1 MENFEDIIKQKV
13 EQYEPKFNEAH
24 WNALDQK
31 LTSIKVAKIRKN
43 ILLSVAAILCITIG
57 VFSIYEASF
66 LRRQE
71 SSPQNNSNKTGFLP
85 TQEQSQSKNNTTPNL
100 PKEQINNSLE
110 KKTSITVLISE
121 ENKLEKTSI
130 VIDETNLVS
139 STGQKTETKTSNTL
153 KESIESTVID
163 NQLTA
168 GFIVYNNKVC
178 LGEEVGFEA
187 TDKQE
192 LLAYTW
198 DFGDGN
204 SSTKSNPKYTYKQ
217 QGTYSVK
224 LTVVNKR
231 TNQEKSSIQKSV
243 VIVNP
248 LPSVDFTYL
257 EQSIQFDDNVLKYPY
272 TNFTCK
278 GEPTDSYEWLMGNS
292 KLLKEKQPKVLFD
305 KKGNYQVTLK
315 AKSALGCSNSTTKT
329 VSILN
334 SFELFAPNAFTPNF
348 DDKNDDFM
356 PEALT
361 TWDIKFEMVIKNKS
375 GHVIYSTTDKNL
387 PWKGSLNNQGSILD
401 EGLYFWQ
408 VVTYDLDGLP
418 YQHIGKINL
427 IK

>member
-13 EQYEPKFNEAH
+13 EQFEPKFNEAH

-31 LTSIKVAKIRKN
+31 LTSIKIAKIRRN
-43 ILLSVAAILCITIG
+43 ILLSIAAILVVAIG
-57 VFSIYEASF
+57 GFSIYQNTNLKPETSN
-66 LRRQE
+66 LKPETSNTSVEENTSTPISQLIE
-71 SSPQNNSNKTGFLP
+71 EQMNNSP
-85 TQEQSQSKNNTTPNL
+85 
-100 PKEQINNSLE
+100 E
-110 KKTSITVLISE
+110 KKTTLPVLMSD

-130 VIDETNLVS
+130 AIDETS
-139 STGQKTETKTSNTL
+139 IQKTDTKTPNTL
-153 KESIESTVID
+153 KESTESVVID

-168 GFIVYNNKVC
+168 GFIVYNNKIC
-178 LGEEVGFEA
+178 LGEEVSFEA

-204 SSTKSNPKYTYKQ
+204 ASTKSNPKYIYKQ

-231 TNQEKSSIQKSV
+231 TNQEKSSIQKNV
-243 VIVNP
+243 VIINP
-248 LPSVDFTYL
+248 LPTVDFTYL
-257 EQSIQFDDNVLKYPY
+257 EQSTQFDDNALKYPY

-278 GEPTDSYEWLMGNS
+278 GESTDSYEWNVGNS
-292 KLLKEKQPKVLFD
+292 KPLKEKQPKVLFD
-305 KKGNYQVTLK
+305 KKGDYQVALK
-315 AKSALGCSNSTTKT
+315 AKSALGCFNSTTKT
-329 VSILN
+329 VSIQN

-356 PEALT
+356 PEALS

-375 GHVIYSTTDKNL
+375 GQVIFTTTDKNNA
-387 PWKGSLNNQGSILD
+387 WKGSLNNQGSILD

-408 VVTYDLDGLP
+408 VVTYDVDNKP
-418 YQHIGKINL
+418 YQHAGKINL

>member
-13 EQYEPKFNEAH
+13 EQFEPKFNEAH

-31 LTSIKVAKIRKN
+31 LTSIKIAKIRKN
-43 ILLSVAAILCITIG
+43 ILLSVAAILVAAIG
-57 VFSIYEASF
+57 GFSIYQNTK
-66 LRRQE
+66 QE
-71 SSPQNNSNKTGFLP
+71 TQSTNLKPETSNTIVEENTSTPISQLIEKQMNNSP
-85 TQEQSQSKNNTTPNL
+85 
-100 PKEQINNSLE
+100 E
-110 KKTSITVLISE
+110 KKTILPVLISE

-130 VIDETNLVS
+130 VIDETNPVS
-139 STGQKTETKTSNTL
+139 SMGQKTETKTSNTL

-278 GEPTDSYEWLMGNS
+278 GEPTDSYEWLVGNS

-305 KKGNYQVTLK
+305 KKGDYKVALK
-315 AKSALGCSNSTTKT
+315 AKSALGCFNSTTKT
-329 VSILN
+329 VSIQN

-375 GHVIYSTTDKNL
+375 GQVIYTTTDKNM
-387 PWKGSLNNQGSILD
+387 PWKGSLNNQGNILD

-408 VVTYDLDGLP
+408 VITYDVEGKP
-418 YQHIGKINL
+418 YQHAGKINL

>member
-13 EQYEPKFNEAH
+13 EQFEPKFNEAH
-24 WNALDQK
+24 WNELDQK
-31 LTSIKVAKIRKN
+31 LTSIKIAKIRKN
-43 ILLSVAAILCITIG
+43 ILLSVAAILVAAIG
-57 VFSIYEASF
+57 GFSIYQNTK
-66 LRRQE
+66 QE
-71 SSPQNNSNKTGFLP
+71 TQSTNLKHETSNTVVEENTSTSISQLIEKQMNNSP
-85 TQEQSQSKNNTTPNL
+85 
-100 PKEQINNSLE
+100 E
-110 KKTSITVLISE
+110 KKTILPVLISE

-130 VIDETNLVS
+130 VIDETS
-139 STGQKTETKTSNTL
+139 IQKTETKTSNTL

-278 GEPTDSYEWLMGNS
+278 GEPTDSYEWLVGNS
-292 KLLKEKQPKVLFD
+292 KLLKEKQSKVLFD
-305 KKGNYQVTLK
+305 KKGDYQVALK

-329 VSILN
+329 VSIQN

-375 GHVIYSTTDKNL
+375 GQIIYTTTDKNM

-408 VVTYDLDGLP
+408 VVTYDVDGKP
-418 YQHIGKINL
+418 YQHAGKINL

>member
-13 EQYEPKFNEAH
+13 EQFEPKFNEAH

-31 LTSIKVAKIRKN
+31 LTSIKIAKIRKN
-43 ILLSVAAILCITIG
+43 ILLSVAAILVAAIG
-57 VFSIYEASF
+57 GFSIYQNTNPEKSGQAFKSETTNYK
-66 LRRQE
+66 LQTTNHKPQTLN
-71 SSPQNNSNKTGFLP
+71 SSEVQLNNS
-85 TQEQSQSKNNTTPNL
+85 S
-100 PKEQINNSLE
+100 E
-110 KKTSITVLISE
+110 KKTTLPVLISE
-121 ENKLEKTSI
+121 ENNLEKTSI
-130 VIDETNLVS
+130 AIDETS
-139 STGQKTETKTSNTL
+139 IQKSEVKTNIPIGIGA
-153 KESIESTVID
+153 KESIESVVID

-168 GFIVYNNKVC
+168 GFIVYNNKIC
-178 LGEEVGFEA
+178 LGEEVSFEA

-204 SSTKSNPKYTYKQ
+204 ASTKSNPKYTYKQ

-231 TNQEKSSIQKSV
+231 TNQEKSSIQKNV
-243 VIVNP
+243 VIINP
-248 LPSVDFTYL
+248 LPSVEFTYL
-257 EQSIQFDDNVLKYPY
+257 EQSTQFDDNALKYPY

-278 GEPTDSYEWLMGNS
+278 GESTDGYEWNVGNS
-292 KLLKEKQPKVLFD
+292 KPLKEKQPKVLFD
-305 KKGNYQVTLK
+305 KKGDYQVTLK
-315 AKSALGCSNSTTKT
+315 AKSTLGCSNSTTKT
-329 VSILN
+329 VSIQN

-375 GHVIYSTTDKNL
+375 GQVIFTTTDKNMS
-387 PWKGSLNNQGSILD
+387 WKGSLNNQGSILD

-408 VVTYDLDGLP
+408 VVTYDVDGKP
-418 YQHIGKINL
+418 YQHAGKINL

>member
-1 MENFEDIIKQKV
+1 MKNFEDIIKQKV
-13 EQYEPKFNEAH
+13 EQFEPKFNEAH

-31 LTSIKVAKIRKN
+31 LTSIKIAKIRRN
-43 ILLSVAAILCITIG
+43 ILLSVAAILVVAIG
-57 VFSIYEASF
+57 GFSIYQTTNHKPET
-66 LRRQE
+66 
-71 SSPQNNSNKTGFLP
+71 SSLKPETSNTSVEENTSTSINQLTEKQMNNSP
-85 TQEQSQSKNNTTPNL
+85 
-100 PKEQINNSLE
+100 E
-110 KKTSITVLISE
+110 KKTTLPVLISE

-130 VIDETNLVS
+130 AIDETGIQKSEVKTITPIAIGAKE
-139 STGQKTETKTSNTL
+139 STGL
-153 KESIESTVID
+153 VVID

-168 GFIVYNNKVC
+168 GFIVYNNKIC

-231 TNQEKSSIQKSV
+231 TNQEKSSIQKNA
-243 VIVNP
+243 VIINP
-248 LPSVDFTYL
+248 LPTVDFTYL
-257 EQSIQFDDNVLKYPY
+257 EQSTQFDDNVLKYPY
-272 TNFTCK
+272 THFTCK

-305 KKGNYQVTLK
+305 KKGDYQVTLK
-315 AKSALGCSNSTTKT
+315 AKNNLGCTSLTTKI
-329 VSILN
+329 VSIVN

-348 DDKNDDFM
+348 DNKNDEFI
-356 PEALT
+356 PEALL
-361 TWDIKFEMVIKNKS
+361 TWDIKFEMVIKNKA
-375 GHVIYSTTDKNL
+375 GQVVFKTTDKNEA
-387 PWKGSLNNQGSILD
+387 WKGSLNNQGNVLD

-408 VVTYDLDGLP
+408 VVTFDVDNKP
-418 YQHIGKINL
+418 YQHAGKINL
-427 IK
+427 LK

>member
-1 MENFEDIIKQKV
+1 MENFDDIIKQKV
-13 EQYEPKFNEAH
+13 GQFEPKFNEAH
-24 WNALDQK
+24 WDALDQK
-31 LTSIKVAKIRKN
+31 LTSIKIAKIRKN
-43 ILLSVAAILCITIG
+43 ILLSTVAVLFITIG

-66 LRRQE
+66 LPRQE

-85 TQEQSQSKNNTTPNL
+85 TQEQSQLKNNTTPNL

-110 KKTSITVLISE
+110 KKTSITVLKLE

-130 VIDETNLVS
+130 VIDES
-139 STGQKTETKTSNTL
+139 SIQKTEIKTPNTL

-204 SSTKSNPKYTYKQ
+204 ASTKSNPKYTYKE

-231 TNQEKSSIQKSV
+231 TNQEKSSIQKNV

-257 EQSIQFDDNVLKYPY
+257 EQSTQFDDNVLKYPY

-278 GEPTDSYEWLMGNS
+278 GESTDGYEWFLGNA
-292 KLLKEKQPKVLFD
+292 KPLKEKQPKVLFD
-305 KKGNYQVTLK
+305 KKGDYQVTLK
-315 AKSALGCSNSTTKT
+315 AKSALGCFNSTTKT
-329 VSILN
+329 VSLQN

-375 GHVIYSTTDKNL
+375 GHVIYSTTDKNM
-387 PWKGSLNNQGSILD
+387 PWKGSLNNQGNILD

-408 VVTYDLDGLP
+408 VVTYDVDGKP
-418 YQHIGKINL
+418 YQHAGKINL